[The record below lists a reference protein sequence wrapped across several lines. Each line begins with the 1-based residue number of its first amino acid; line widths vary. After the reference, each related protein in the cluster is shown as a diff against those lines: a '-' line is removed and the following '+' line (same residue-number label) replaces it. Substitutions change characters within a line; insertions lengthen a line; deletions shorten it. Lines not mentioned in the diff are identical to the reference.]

1 MLVYWVLFA
10 LISFFA
16 VYVNENTSTDKTFKF
31 FRVPQINWHYLSIF
45 VFLILFV
52 FVGFRY
58 NVGGDFGQYRLIYT
72 QYANDTFIQSLLP
85 KSLSSVDPGWGAIN
99 WLVHRFDP
107 FEGIYWN
114 DVYRIGGYIYVN
126 ALAGIIF
133 TYFLLKFIFQMPRPM
148 LALAIAFPY
157 VIIVV
162 GMGYVRQGVAFSII
176 AYAILL
182 LGQRKFLYFAFLII
196 LASLFHKSA
205 AIFLPFLFIVATKN
219 KFLIFLASLLLFGI
233 IYFALIA
240 SHLES
245 MVANY
250 IDYELNSR
258 GALIRL
264 IMLIPPA
271 FIFLKFKDRFS
282 FSSTENQIFSI
293 LSYASF
299 LFLFLA
305 LTVFASNTTA
315 IDRLGLYFI
324 SLQIIIFSHF
334 PSIFQPR
341 NQIFVII
348 LILLYYALTMFVWL
362 SFATNAGSWLPYRN
376 VLFLES
382 SNYLWKFF

>member
-16 VYVNENTSTDKTFKF
+16 VFVNENTSTDKTFKF
-31 FRVPQINWHYLSIF
+31 FRVPHISWHYLSIF
-45 VFLILFV
+45 VFLILCV
-52 FVGFRY
+52 FIGLRY
-58 NVGGDFGQYRLIYT
+58 NVGGDFGQYRIIYT

-114 DVYRIGGYIYVN
+114 DVYRMGGYVYVN
-126 ALAGIIF
+126 VLAGIIF

-148 LALAIAFPY
+148 FALAIAFPY

-182 LGQRKFLYFAFLII
+182 LGQRKFLYFAFLI
-196 LASLFHKSA
+196 LFASLFHKSA

-233 IYFALIA
+233 VYFALIA

-376 VLFLES
+376 VLFLDS

>member
-1 MLVYWVLFA
+1 
-10 LISFFA
+10 
-16 VYVNENTSTDKTFKF
+16 
-31 FRVPQINWHYLSIF
+31 
-45 VFLILFV
+45 
-52 FVGFRY
+52 
-58 NVGGDFGQYRLIYT
+58 
-72 QYANDTFIQSLLP
+72 
-85 KSLSSVDPGWGAIN
+85 
-99 WLVHRFDP
+99 
-107 FEGIYWN
+107 
-114 DVYRIGGYIYVN
+114 
-126 ALAGIIF
+126 
-133 TYFLLKFIFQMPRPM
+133 
-148 LALAIAFPY
+148 
-157 VIIVV
+157 
-162 GMGYVRQGVAFSII
+162 
-176 AYAILL
+176 
-182 LGQRKFLYFAFLII
+182 
-196 LASLFHKSA
+196 
-205 AIFLPFLFIVATKN
+205 
-219 KFLIFLASLLLFGI
+219 
-233 IYFALIA
+233 
-240 SHLES
+240 

-282 FSSTENQIFSI
+282 FSSTENQIFLI

-324 SLQIIIFSHF
+324 TLQIIIFSHF

-376 VLFLES
+376 VLFLDS